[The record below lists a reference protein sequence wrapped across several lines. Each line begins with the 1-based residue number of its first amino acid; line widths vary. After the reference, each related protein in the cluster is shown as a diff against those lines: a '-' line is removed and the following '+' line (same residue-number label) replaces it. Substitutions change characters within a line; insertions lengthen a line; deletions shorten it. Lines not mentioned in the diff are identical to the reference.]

1 MKNELLIPAALQFC
15 VDDVGWWCGRDDR
28 AIGGPSRTGFIRNHC
43 AEDYRALEEFG
54 KAIGQKLYCAFVLGE
69 WDMEDRLGKEVP
81 NFSHFGANWNNS
93 AYRDSEEM
101 KKAVEIVNQSEYIEV
116 AVHGL
121 YHGYY
126 SADNPAH
133 DTSDYYIRYAK
144 DRMDMIPEEEVRLRL
159 DHFFRLYREH
169 GFTKPIRGFVPPSG
183 AYRGFEL
190 SEILKDYG
198 ILYNASSFF
207 RPRRFTKVNDP
218 DLLRDV
224 FVEGDFVT
232 VQDQGDPIPWD
243 AHDAD
248 LSSVEPFYGVMGV
261 HWPNLLNEDPA
272 KHGETLKKW
281 VPYVK
286 KCAEIFGIVI
296 SRDIKFC
303 ATQELFRKYA
313 KLNEIGDAVIIDLK
327 GLPQAAGCGETF
339 FVSTR
344 QPIKMIEN
352 GAVLETQQHDGFIN
366 YELKPHGNRIKVC
379 F

>member
-1 MKNELLIPAALQFC
+1 MKNELLIPEALQFC

-28 AIGGPSRTGFIRNHC
+28 AIGGPSRTGFVRDHC

-69 WDMEDRLGKEVP
+69 WDLEDRLGEEVP
-81 NFSHFGANWNNS
+81 NFSHYGRAWKNS
-93 AYRDSEEM
+93 VYRDPDEL
-101 KKAVEIVNQSEYIEV
+101 KKAVEIVNSSDYIEV

-126 SADNPAH
+126 SVDNPTH

-144 DRMDMIPEEEVRLRL
+144 DWMDMIPEEEVRLRL

-169 GFTKPIRGFVPPSG
+169 GFSKPIRGFVPPSG

-190 SEILKDYG
+190 SKILRDYG
-198 ILYNASSFF
+198 ILYNVSSFF
-207 RPRRFTKVNDP
+207 RPRRFTKVADP

-224 FVEGDFVT
+224 FVEDDFIT
-232 VQDQGDPIPWD
+232 VQDQGDPLDWD

-248 LSSVEPFYGVMGV
+248 LREIEPFYGVMGV
-261 HWPNLLNEDPA
+261 HWPNLLHEDPA

-286 KCAEIFGIVI
+286 KCADIFGIVI
-296 SRDIKFC
+296 SKGIAFC
-303 ATQELFRKYA
+303 ATQELYRKYA
-313 KLNEIGDAVIIDLK
+313 KIHGTANAVLIDLSNVPNAT
-327 GLPQAAGCGETF
+327 GRLDYFTVSVRQQPASFEGCVVKSMEQ
-339 FVSTR
+339 R
-344 QPIKMIEN
+344 
-352 GAVLETQQHDGFIN
+352 DGFIN
-366 YELKPHGNRIKVC
+366 CELMPCSDVITVQ

>member
-1 MKNELLIPAALQFC
+1 MENELLIPAALQFC

-28 AIGGPSRTGFIRNHC
+28 AIGGPSRPGFVRNHC
-43 AEDYRALEEFG
+43 AEDYRALEELG
-54 KAIGQKLYCAFVLGE
+54 KAIRQKLYCAFVLGE
-69 WDMEDRLGKEVP
+69 WDLEDRLGKEVP
-81 NFSHFGANWNNS
+81 NFSHYGDAWNNS
-93 AYRDSEEM
+93 AYRDPAEM
-101 KKAVEIVNQSEYIEV
+101 KKAVEIVNRSEYIEV

-126 SADNPAH
+126 SSDNPSH

-144 DRMDMIPEEEVRLRL
+144 DRMDMIPEEEVRMRL

-190 SEILKDYG
+190 SKILRDYG
-198 ILYNASSFF
+198 ILYNVSSFF
-207 RPRRFTKVNDP
+207 RPRRFAKAEDP

-224 FVEGDFVT
+224 FVEDDFIT
-232 VQDQGDPIPWD
+232 VQDQGDPIDWD

-248 LSSVEPFYGVMGV
+248 LRPIDPFYGVMGV
-261 HWPNLLNEDPA
+261 HWPNLLHEDPA

-281 VPYVK
+281 VPYVQ

-296 SRDIKFC
+296 SRDIGFC
-303 ATQELFRKYA
+303 ATQELCRKYSKIA
-313 KLNEIGDAVIIDLK
+313 EDDDSVAIDLRDV
-327 GLPQAAGCGETF
+327 PQAIGRSESFC
-339 FVSTR
+339 VSVR
-344 QPIKMIEN
+344 KPIKMFEN
-352 GAVLETQQHDGFIN
+352 CIVLETQQHDGFVN
-366 YELKPHGNRIKVC
+366 YELKPNGDRILVH